1 MSVLV
6 LKSDTI
12 RKILRT
18 TEKKKKIKNSD
29 KKAKKKKADDYDEYL
44 HGGDGDEQCE
54 DKEFDSGVDTSDEF
68 LIKKLNVQTHP

>member
-1 MSVLV
+1 M
-6 LKSDTI
+6 T
-12 RKILRT
+12 
-18 TEKKKKIKNSD
+18 KKQ
-29 KKAKKKKADDYDEYL
+29 KKKADDYDEYL